1 MGIPDGTATVSA
13 KLPMSRRKSA
23 TGENLGRRPSGSEKQ
38 RHESGDL
45 GIVCFRA
52 SAEFGSGALL
62 RENGCGILWDAAA
75 FYYGGMNMKNKKT
88 WIAVIAVA
96 LVVILA
102 VVVSVAMKPKTAEG
116 GKSITVTVVHKDET
130 EKVFTYTTEEEYL
143 GPVLVAEGL
152 VEGENSDFGLMIT
165 VVDGEEASWDADQSY
180 WALYIGEEYASTG
193 ADSTPVNDGDSFKLV
208 YTIG

>member
-1 MGIPDGTATVSA
+1 M
-13 KLPMSRRKSA
+13 
-23 TGENLGRRPSGSEKQ
+23 
-38 RHESGDL
+38 
-45 GIVCFRA
+45 CFRA

-130 EKVFTYTTEEEYL
+130 EKVHGRGIL
-143 GPVLVAEGL
+143 RPRAGGGGPGGRRE
-152 VEGENSDFGLMIT
+152 
-165 VVDGEEASWDADQSY
+165 Q
-180 WALYIGEEYASTG
+180 
-193 ADSTPVNDGDSFKLV
+193 
-208 YTIG
+208 